1 MILNRLPDLPTCFR
15 YYGVAL
21 LTLGCLAIPVSMHSE
36 THSATKAIEQP
47 LSASYITAASP
58 KSPAGMPEALVSIA
72 GKTYRIEVAT
82 TPQQAEKGL
91 MYRTSLPPGHGMLFP
106 FQPARPVAF
115 WMKNTK
121 IPLDMLFLADGHVL
135 HVFEKV
141 QPCLSEPCPTYSLPV
156 PVDMVLELPD
166 GTAERDHLKTGD
178 ASKLSAVT
186 HHAITQH
193 KVPTHLRK
201 GR

>member
-1 MILNRLPDLPTCFR
+1 MIPSLMPYMQTHLKHSVFFILLILIISFIPGIHVEAQHPTSQ
-15 YYGVAL
+15 
-21 LTLGCLAIPVSMHSE
+21 TSE
-36 THSATKAIEQP
+36 PFPKVDF
-47 LSASYITAASP
+47 ITAASP
-58 KSPAGMPEALVSIA
+58 KSPAGLPEALISID

-91 MYRTSLPPGHGMLFP
+91 MYRTSLPAGHGMLFP

-141 QPCLSEPCPTYSLPV
+141 QPCLSEPCPTYSLSV
-156 PVDMVLELPD
+156 PVDMVLELPV

-186 HHAITQH
+186 HHKI
-193 KVPTHLRK
+193 PTPSRK